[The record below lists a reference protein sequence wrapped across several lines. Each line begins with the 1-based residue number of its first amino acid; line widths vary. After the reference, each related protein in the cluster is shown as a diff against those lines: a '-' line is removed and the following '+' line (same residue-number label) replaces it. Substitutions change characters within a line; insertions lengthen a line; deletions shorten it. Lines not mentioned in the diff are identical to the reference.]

1 MPVRQGGE
9 RALALGGVI
18 GPAAFITAKG
28 RAVALVQRGG
38 VAIVTAFNT
47 LGVARALDSGSP
59 DAILAPSLT
68 LTGNLASWVNAGVAR
83 SASITPG

>member
-1 MPVRQGGE
+1 MT
-9 RALALGGVI
+9 A
-18 GPAAFITAKG
+18 PAAFITAKG